1 MTSTGLAARTPFAH
15 TSVANVPGPQF
26 PLYFYGA
33 KASLWIGLGCLLDGM
48 GLFHTVNSY
57 NGYMFISYLSCR
69 EMMPD
74 PDFYHQCMNRS
85 LQEHMEAARAVS
97 KPKPA
102 PITRANARKKPKTSA
117 KRAARPGK

>member
-1 MTSTGLAARTPFAH
+1 
-15 TSVANVPGPQF
+15 
-26 PLYFYGA
+26 
-33 KASLWIGLGCLLDGM
+33 M

-85 LQEHMEAARAVS
+85 LQEHMEAAKTAS
-97 KPKPA
+97 KARPGRKTSA
-102 PITRANARKKPKTSA
+102 KARKKPKTRA
-117 KRAARPGK
+117 KRAARPGN